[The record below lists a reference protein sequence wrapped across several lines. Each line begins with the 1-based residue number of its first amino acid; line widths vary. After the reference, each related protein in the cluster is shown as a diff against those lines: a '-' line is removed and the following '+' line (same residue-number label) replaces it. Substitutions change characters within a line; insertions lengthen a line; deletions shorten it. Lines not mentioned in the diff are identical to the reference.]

1 LQGDLDSLKSYLLK
15 AHFRKLY
22 IGLFLI
28 ILSMVLE
35 YIVNPFRAEKYPK
48 RMFLVGFLYCS
59 VAIILSLWI
68 FQQQAS
74 LVMVFLTVLA
84 ATPLFYNTIKFEEKK
99 DTSDLEEKQLLK
111 EHWKALSYFIYMF
124 LGVTLA
130 VTAWYIFLPS
140 HFITPLFSVQT
151 QTILDINS
159 NAINTGATANA
170 VNYLGAFSRI
180 FFNNLKVL
188 IFCILFAFIFGMG
201 ALFILTWNAT
211 VIGVAIGNFIRSN
224 LAKVGNFGLSTLG
237 NYFSIISI
245 GLFKYA
251 IHGIPEILSYFV
263 AGLAGGII
271 SVAVIKHD
279 FGTRNFEKILLDC
292 SDLLILSIIL
302 LFVSALLEVFV
313 TPLIF

>member
-1 LQGDLDSLKSYLLK
+1 MFIGIFILFKKLS
-15 AHFRKLY
+15 FRKLY
-22 IGLFLI
+22 IPHFLI

-35 YIVNPFRAEKYPK
+35 YIVNPFRAEKNPK
-48 RMFLVGFLYCS
+48 RMFFVGFLYCS
-59 VAIILSLWI
+59 VAILLSLWI
-68 FQQQAS
+68 FPSNAS
-74 LVMVFLTVLA
+74 LVMVFLTVFA
-84 ATPLFYNTIKFEEKK
+84 ATPLFYNTIKYEEKK
-99 DTSDLEEKQLLK
+99 DTEDLEEKQLLK

-124 LGVTLA
+124 LGITLA
-130 VTAWYIFLPS
+130 VAAFYVFLPS
-140 HFITPLFSVQT
+140 KFLDSLFSVQM
-151 QTILDINS
+151 QTFVDINS
-159 NAINTGATANA
+159 NAINTGVTANA
-170 VNYLGAFSRI
+170 LNYLGVFSRI

-201 ALFILTWNAT
+201 ALFILTWNAS

-224 LAKVGNFGLSTLG
+224 LAKLGGFGFSTLG
-237 NYFSIISI
+237 NYFSVISI

-302 LFVSALLEVFV
+302 VFVAALLEVFV

>member
-1 LQGDLDSLKSYLLK
+1 
-15 AHFRKLY
+15 
-22 IGLFLI
+22 
-28 ILSMVLE
+28 M
-35 YIVNPFRAEKYPK
+35 NPFRAEKYPR
-48 RMFLVGFLYCS
+48 RMFFIGFLYCS
-59 VAIILSLWI
+59 VAILLSLWI

-99 DTSDLEEKQLLK
+99 DISNLEEKQLLK
-111 EHWKALSYFIYMF
+111 EHWKALSYFVYLF
-124 LGVTLA
+124 FGVTLA
-130 VTAWYIFLPS
+130 TTVWYIFLPS
-140 HFITPLFSVQT
+140 NLITPVFSVQT
-151 QTILDINS
+151 QTIIDINS
-159 NAINTGATANA
+159 NVVSGATANA
-170 VNYLGAFSRI
+170 ISYLGAFSRI

-224 LAKVGNFGLSTLG
+224 LAKIELGLGWNAVGS
-237 NYFSIISI
+237 YFQIISI

-271 SVAVIKHD
+271 SVAVIRHD
-279 FGTRNFEKILLDC
+279 FGTRMFEKILLDC
-292 SDLLILSIIL
+292 SDLLIMSVIL
-302 LFVSALLEVFV
+302 LFIAALLEVFI
-313 TPLIF
+313 TPMIF